1 MNRQRDLFRDLCENA
16 TDLIQSVTPEGRF
29 LYVNR
34 AWLDTLGY
42 GREEVDGLT
51 VFDVI
56 HPDSR
61 EHCERVMR
69 DVMRG
74 EQAMRIEAEFRAK
87 DGRKIAVEGTAQ
99 CMFRDG
105 NPVATSGIFRDVSD
119 RARARDELDRLF
131 NLSLDLLCIAGT
143 DGYFKHINPAFER
156 VLGYTRQELLSRS
169 FIEFVHPDDR
179 QGTLR
184 EVENL
189 ASGRLVV
196 DFRNRYRARDGS
208 FRWLAWRA
216 SPLADQGL
224 IYAVARD
231 VTDEK
236 RMQELMARQS
246 AELARSNADLE
257 QFAYVASHDLRAPL
271 RAIANLSE
279 WIEEDMPAE
288 LPEKVKGHI
297 EKLRRRVE
305 RMENLTEDLLRYSRV
320 GHEPEEICHVDTA
333 EMIRDLT
340 SLLAPPDGFTVEV
353 APGMPVFETVKA
365 PLEQV
370 FRNLIGNAFKHH
382 DRTAGT
388 VVFACSDVDPWY
400 EFSVRDDGPGIPEK
414 HQETVFAMFR
424 KLESRDRV
432 EGTGIGL
439 ALVKRIVESH
449 GGNVRLESK
458 LGEGSTFRFSWPK
471 TIEGHHAENPDS

>member
-16 TDLIQSVTPEGRF
+16 TDLIQSVAPEGRF

-305 RMENLTEDLLRYSRV
+305 RMEGPDLSARSPGRLHRRGRARHAGVRNREGAARTGLSQPDRKRLQAPRSDRRNRGLRLQRRRPVVRV
-320 GHEPEEICHVDTA
+320 QCEGRRARHPRE
-333 EMIRDLT
+333 
-340 SLLAPPDGFTVEV
+340 
-353 APGMPVFETVKA
+353 APGNSLRDVSE
-365 PLEQV
+365 
-370 FRNLIGNAFKHH
+370 
-382 DRTAGT
+382 AG
-388 VVFACSDVDPWY
+388 VP
-400 EFSVRDDGPGIPEK
+400 GPGGGDGYRAGAGE
-414 HQETVFAMFR
+414 ADR
-424 KLESRDRV
+424 GESRRQR
-432 EGTGIGL
+432 
-439 ALVKRIVESH
+439 ASRIEA
-449 GGNVRLESK
+449 R
-458 LGEGSTFRFSWPK
+458 
-471 TIEGHHAENPDS
+471 